1 MFYTKYKINF
11 ILFYRKTLVFS
22 TMKIDR
28 SFFDKFNNNT
38 YIKNIKELG
47 ESIIAEIYNIL
58 STRLKLNINLKN
70 FNRIKKNPFD
80 YGIIDLQSFKNIE
93 QLSENIKQCILL
105 NEPRIKECIIK
116 NVSINTYNQTINF
129 DIIFTIHNYD
139 EYFQNLINIRY

>member
-1 MFYTKYKINF
+1 MFYAKYKINF
-11 ILFYRKTLVFS
+11 ILFYREALVFN

-80 YGIIDLQSFKNIE
+80 YGIMDLQSFKNIE

-105 NEPRIKECIIK
+105 NEPRIKECIIE